1 MRELLYNP
9 KIKPEHLARRAI
21 VYLRQSSEKQ
31 VRENKESQR
40 LQLDLAERM
49 RTLGWKEVEIVGSDL
64 GSSAAI
70 ASARREGFE
79 RVLSSV
85 ALGTVGV
92 VGSREVSRLSRTD
105 RDWCRLLEVCQIF
118 GTLIADEQQVY
129 DLNYLDDQLVL
140 GIKGTLS
147 VVELK
152 VLRLRLQAGQES
164 KARRGELLK
173 RLPVGYAVDAMGK
186 VSLHP
191 DRRVCEAVQL
201 VFAKFRER
209 WSVRQTFQWFRD
221 HDIELPANP
230 IQGTQ
235 LVWKIPTQSLIGD
248 ILRNPFYAGAYVWGR
263 RPVKTV
269 LVEGRLEKRQGA
281 LHRAE
286 ECRVFIPEHHVG
298 YIDWATYE
306 ENQRLIRRN
315 SMNWQSDES
324 MAAIRDGQGLLV
336 GLIRCGH
343 CGRKLHVRYWGGR
356 GTHARY
362 VCKGDY
368 DDGGQYCIGFGGA
381 SVDRRMSQELMKVIA
396 PFGLEA
402 SLKAIEELSAQD
414 AAQRAALSSKLEQLE
429 YEAKKAFEQYNSVDA
444 RNRLVAAELERRWN
458 QKLEDI
464 EDTKRKLSSL
474 NGERHALSVEEEQ
487 RIHWMGEHFAEIW
500 DSDRCPPTMKK
511 MIFRTVVE
519 EIIVCADVEKK
530 ILQFTIHWKGGV
542 HTRLEMERPRP
553 ATETA
558 TPADALGIIRRMAVR
573 HGDDEIASVLNRLG
587 YLTGKGKRWNQ
598 NRVATARQNH
608 SIAGQKRAL
617 PDPDRVSLN
626 EAARLCGVSHRT
638 IERLVDAGLLKREQA
653 VPRAPWQIRRADLEA
668 EPIRSI
674 LERLRRTG
682 KLILPRGCPEHQ
694 PRLFAE
700 KEGDDNARHHE

>member
-1 MRELLYNP
+1 MTEFLYGA
-9 KIKPEHLARRAI
+9 KIKAEHLARKAI
-21 VYLRQSSEKQ
+21 VYLRQSDPKQ
-31 VRENKESQR
+31 VRQNLESQR

-49 RTLGWKEVEIVGSDL
+49 RALGWREVEIVGSDL

-79 RVLSSV
+79 RVISAV

-105 RDWCRLLEVCQIF
+105 KDWCRLLEVCQIF

-152 VLRLRLQAGQES
+152 VLRQRLQAAQES

-186 VSLHP
+186 VALHP

-201 VFAKFRER
+201 VFAKFREC

-221 HDIELPANP
+221 HDVELPANP

-235 LVWKIPTQSLIGD
+235 LVWKIPSQSWIGD

-263 RPVKTV
+263 RPMTTV
-269 LVEGRLEKRQGA
+269 LAEGRLEKRQGGYR
-281 LHRAE
+281 RAE
-286 ECRVFIPEHHVG
+286 ECRVFIREHHVG
-298 YIDWATYE
+298 YIDWAVYE
-306 ENQRLIRRN
+306 ENQRMIRRN
-315 SMNWQSDES
+315 SVNWQSDES

-368 DDGGQYCIGFGGA
+368 DDGGKYCIGFGGA
-381 SVDRRMSQELMKVIA
+381 LVDRRMSQELLKVIT

-402 SLKAIEELSAQD
+402 SLKAIEELSAGD
-414 AAQRAALSSKLEQLE
+414 TAQRAALSSQLEQLE
-429 YEAKKAFEQYNSVDA
+429 YEAKKAFEQYDAVDA
-444 RNRLVAAELERRWN
+444 RNRLAAAELERRWN
-458 QKLEDI
+458 QKLEEI
-464 EDTKRKLSSL
+464 QATTRRLSSL
-474 NGERHALSVEEEQ
+474 DGKRHALSAEEEQ

-500 DSDRCPPTMKK
+500 DSDRCPPTVKK

-519 EIIVCADVEKK
+519 EIIVRMDTEKK

-542 HTRLEMERPRP
+542 HTQLDMERPLS
-553 ATETA
+553 AAETA
-558 TPADALGIIRRMAVR
+558 TPMEALDIIRRMAVR
-573 HGDDEIASVLNRLG
+573 HGDDEIASVLNRRG

-638 IERLVDAGLLKREQA
+638 IERLVDAGLLKRGQT

-668 EPIRSI
+668 EPIRNI
-674 LERLRRTG
+674 IERLHRTG
-682 KLILPRGCPEHQ
+682 KLTLAGGRPEDQ
-694 PRLFAE
+694 PHLFAE
-700 KEGDDNARHHE
+700 KEGDDNDRHHE

>member
-1 MRELLYNP
+1 MTEFLYSP
-9 KIKPEHLARRAI
+9 KIKPEHLARKAI

-31 VRENKESQR
+31 VRQNKESQR
-40 LQLDLAERM
+40 LQMDLAERM
-49 RTLGWKEVEIVGSDL
+49 RVLGWKEVEIIGSDL
-64 GSSAAI
+64 GFSAAI
-70 ASARREGFE
+70 AAARREGFE

-105 RDWCRLLEVCQIF
+105 KDWCRLLEVCQIF

-152 VLRLRLQAGQES
+152 VLRQRLQAGQES

-173 RLPVGYAVDAMGK
+173 RLPVGYAVDATGK
-186 VSLHP
+186 IALHP

-201 VFAKFRER
+201 VFTKFRER

-230 IQGTQ
+230 IQGRQ
-235 LVWKIPTQSLIGD
+235 LVWKIPSQSLIGD

-263 RPVKTV
+263 RPIKTV

-281 LHRAE
+281 LRRAE
-286 ECRVFIPEHHVG
+286 ECRVFIAEHHVG
-298 YIDWATYE
+298 YIDWSTYE
-306 ENQRLIRRN
+306 ENQRMIRRN
-315 SMNWQSDES
+315 SVNWERDES

-343 CGRKLHVRYWGGR
+343 CGRKLHVRYWGAR
-356 GTHARY
+356 GTNARY
-362 VCKGDY
+362 LCKGDY
-368 DDGGQYCIGFGGA
+368 DDGGKYCIGFGGA
-381 SVDRRMSQELMKVIA
+381 SVDRRMSQELMKVISR
-396 PFGLEA
+396 FGLEA
-402 SLKAIEELSAQD
+402 SLKAIEDLSAQNT
-414 AAQRAALSSKLEQLE
+414 AQHDALSSKLEQLE

-464 EDTKRKLSSL
+464 EVTKRRLSSL
-474 NGERHALSVEEEQ
+474 DGERHSLSAEEEQ
-487 RIHWMGEHFAEIW
+487 RVRCMGEHFAEIW
-500 DSDRCPPTMKK
+500 NSDHCPPTMKK

-519 EIIVCADVEKK
+519 EIIVCTDSEKN
-530 ILQFTIHWKGGV
+530 ILQFTIHWKGGL
-542 HTRLEMERPRP
+542 HTRLEMQRPRS
-553 ATETA
+553 ATETT
-558 TPADALGIIRRMAVR
+558 TPTDALNIIRRMAVR

-638 IERLVDAGLLKREQA
+638 IERLVDAGLLKREQT

-668 EPIRSI
+668 DPIRSI
-674 LERLRRTG
+674 VERLRRTG
-682 KLILPRGCPEHQ
+682 KLILPRGRPKDQ
-694 PRLFAE
+694 PRLFTE